1 MRKILPIKKWINQNL
16 FFIFVVNLIKRFIM
30 ETIYLGSKTLKLSN
44 WELKTD
50 YYYVRKKDKHIL
62 YEKSSN
68 GGRNKWVLDTDSG
81 EKHLFFTDKSER
93 IIIKNH
99 KTELVSFNDRYD
111 LFKWVYDR
119 YKSGC
124 K

>member
-1 MRKILPIKKWINQNL
+1 
-16 FFIFVVNLIKRFIM
+16 M
-30 ETIYLGSKTLKLSN
+30 ETIYLGSKTLKLTN

-68 GGRNKWVLDTDSG
+68 GGKNKWVLDTKSG
-81 EKHLFFTDKSER
+81 EKYLFFTDKSER
-93 IIIKNH
+93 ISIKNH
-99 KTELVSFNDRYD
+99 KIELVSFNDKYD

-119 YKSGC
+119 YKSFN
-124 K
+124 